1 MSAQPNRTLILV
13 KDLLFQEKYHLSHTQ
28 TDLMAYMVN
37 VAYWAIE
44 VDGYFV
50 ISTSKVMS
58 DLPAMNQ
65 KTFEASLKVLKD
77 LELIETK
84 IVEVKQWQGKPK
96 LRGIRL
102 TEKGKEYNSKLVL
115 PSQDK
120 EVKKLKQ
127 ELKEKEE
134 KIKEQE
140 ETIKRLSVSQTVE
153 KSSNTP
159 KKEPFVELTTTEFEN
174 FVLTVTKKFAIT
186 SQPICNGV
194 PKWDKNT
201 TFYIN
206 SYNKLSIITPEGEHK
221 QLKNPKEINH
231 FWQWLSKNPQ
241 RVGDKIDFSKSPTLK
256 QLEKRLLNTTIKMGN
271 RPETIESFVES
282 KYGIKVNVKNQKGE
296 VRVIIDKDTKKDK
309 LFSLH
314 EAQNILFKL
323 LM

>member
-1 MSAQPNRTLILV
+1 MSAVPKRTLILV

-37 VAYWAIE
+37 VVYWAMEIE
-44 VDGYFV
+44 GYFV
-50 ISTSKVMS
+50 IATSKVMS

-84 IVEVKQWQGKPK
+84 IVEVKQWKGKPK

-102 TEKGKEYNSKLVL
+102 TDKGKEYNAKLVL

-127 ELKEKEE
+127 ELKERDQ

-140 ETIKRLSVSQTVE
+140 ETIKKLMVSERVE
-153 KSSNTP
+153 KISNPP
-159 KKEPFVELTTTEFEN
+159 KIEPFPELTTTEFEN
-174 FVLTVTKKFAIT
+174 FIVTVRKKFAIT

-201 TFYIN
+201 IFYIN
-206 SYNKLSIITPEGEHK
+206 SYNKLSIITPNNEHK
-221 QLKNPKEINH
+221 QLKNPKDINH
-231 FWQWLSKNPQ
+231 FWKWLSENPH
-241 RVGDKIDFSKSPTLK
+241 RVGDKIEFSKIPTLK
-256 QLEKRLLNTTIKMGN
+256 QLEKRFLNKTISLN
-271 RPETIESFVES
+271 NVEQSIDSFIECKDGV
-282 KYGIKVNVKNQKGE
+282 KVK
-296 VRVIIDKDTKKDK
+296 VRRNEEIRVLIDMNTREDK
-309 LFSLH
+309 IFSLK

-323 LM
+323 LL

>member
-1 MSAQPNRTLILV
+1 MSALPNRTITLV

-37 VAYWAIE
+37 VIYWATQ

-50 ISTSKVMS
+50 IATSKVMS

-77 LELIETK
+77 LGLIDTK

-102 TEKGKEYNSKLVL
+102 TQKGEEYNSKLVL

-127 ELKEKEE
+127 ELKERDE

-159 KKEPFVELTTTEFEN
+159 KKETLPELTTTEFEN

-194 PKWDKNT
+194 PKWNKNT

-206 SYNKLSIITPEGEHK
+206 SYNKLSIITSDGEHK
-221 QLKNPKEINH
+221 QLKNPEEINH

-256 QLEKRLLNTTIKMGN
+256 QLEKRLLNRTIKMGN
-271 RPETIESFVES
+271 SQEAIDSFVES
-282 KYGIKVNVKNQKGE
+282 KEGIKVKVKNQKGE
-296 VRVIIDKDTKKDK
+296 VRVIIDKDTKQDK
-309 LFSLH
+309 IFSLH
-314 EAQNILFKL
+314 EAQTILFKL

>member
-1 MSAQPNRTLILV
+1 MSAVPKRTLILV

-37 VAYWAIE
+37 VVYWAMKIE
-44 VDGYFV
+44 GYFV
-50 ISTSKVMS
+50 IATSKVMS

-84 IVEVKQWQGKPK
+84 IVEVKQWKGKPK

-102 TEKGKEYNSKLVL
+102 TDKGKEYNAKLVL

-127 ELKEKEE
+127 ELKERDQ

-140 ETIKRLSVSQTVE
+140 ETIKKLMVSERVE
-153 KSSNTP
+153 KISNTP
-159 KKEPFVELTTTEFEN
+159 KIEPFPELTTTEFEN
-174 FVLTVTKKFAIT
+174 FIVTVRKKFAIT

-201 TFYIN
+201 IFYIN
-206 SYNKLSIITPEGEHK
+206 SYNKLSIITPNNEHK
-221 QLKNPKEINH
+221 QLKNPKDINH
-231 FWQWLSKNPQ
+231 FWKWLSENPH
-241 RVGDKIDFSKSPTLK
+241 RVGDKIEFSKIPTLK
-256 QLEKRLLNTTIKMGN
+256 QLEKRLLNKIIKMGN
-271 RPETIESFVES
+271 SLETIESFIEC
-282 KYGIKVNVKNQKGE
+282 KEGIKVNVKNRQGE
-296 VRVIIDKDTKKDK
+296 VRVIIDKDTQQDK

-314 EAQNILFKL
+314 EAQTILFKL
-323 LM
+323 LL

>member
-1 MSAQPNRTLILV
+1 MSALPNRTIILV

-37 VAYWAIE
+37 VIYWALE

-84 IVEVKQWQGKPK
+84 IVEVKQWNGKPK

-102 TEKGKEYNSKLVL
+102 TEKGKEYNAKLVL
-115 PSQDK
+115 PNQDE
-120 EVKKLKQ
+120 EVKRLKQ
-127 ELKEKEE
+127 ELKKRDE

-140 ETIKRLSVSQTVE
+140 ETIKRLSLSEKVE

-159 KKEPFVELTTTEFEN
+159 QKETFPELTTTEFEN
-174 FVLTVTKKFAIT
+174 FVLSVTKKFAIT
-186 SQPICNGV
+186 SQPICNCV

-206 SYNKLSIITPEGEHK
+206 SYNKLSIITPDGEHK
-221 QLKNPKEINH
+221 QVKNPEQINH
-231 FWQWLSKNPQ
+231 FWKWLSKNPQ
-241 RVGDKIDFSKSPTLK
+241 RVGDKIDFSKTPTLK
-256 QLEKRLLNTTIKMGN
+256 QLEKRLLNRTIKIGN
-271 RPETIESFVES
+271 NKETIESFVEC
-282 KYGIKVNVKNQKGE
+282 KDGIKVNVENQKGE

-314 EAQNILFKL
+314 DAQTILFRL
-323 LM
+323 LL